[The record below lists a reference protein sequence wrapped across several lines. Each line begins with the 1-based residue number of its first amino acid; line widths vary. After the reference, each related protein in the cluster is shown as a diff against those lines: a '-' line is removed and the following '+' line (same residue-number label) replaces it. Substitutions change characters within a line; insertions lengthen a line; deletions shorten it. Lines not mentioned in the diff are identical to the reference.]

1 MCGFNKESLL
11 LLLDFVIERES
22 GKDGNMK
29 KRGIMIALALCVT
42 LAFAGCSGGKG
53 KEDKESKNTGEKIDI
68 SDVKDSDDAVKAL
81 ELKDL
86 DKYMTLGQYKGLEGT
101 KMVYEITEEDV
112 NAQINGTL
120 SEKAAVVTDR
130 PVQDGD
136 IVNIDY
142 VGTVDGVEFEGGK
155 GQNYDLTIGSGE
167 FIDGFETGLI
177 GATTGQEV
185 DVNVTF
191 PDPYQNNTDLSGK
204 AAVFHVTVNSIS
216 AAPELT
222 DEWVAANTEYKTA
235 DEYKESIKKMIE
247 DSNDDQSVYYL
258 ATSLFSQVQ
267 ENSDIKEYP
276 KDLLEKE
283 TQNYK
288 DQIES
293 LYATAAGMSME
304 DFIEAQGYTEDTF
317 NELAEEKGKERLQQK
332 MIVQAIMNAEKMKIS
347 KEDYDKMVEDY
358 AAKYGFESKE
368 VMLENYGEDMVKDT
382 ILWNQV
388 GNVLIENG
396 KITDQTV
403 DEGEADTGAA
413 DTGSD
418 SGEDTTE

>member
-1 MCGFNKESLL
+1 M
-11 LLLDFVIERES
+11 
-22 GKDGNMK
+22 
-29 KRGIMIALALCVT
+29 
-42 LAFAGCSGGKG
+42 
-53 KEDKESKNTGEKIDI
+53 
-68 SDVKDSDDAVKAL
+68 
-81 ELKDL
+81 
-86 DKYMTLGQYKGLEGT
+86 
-101 KMVYEITEEDV
+101 
-112 NAQINGTL
+112 
-120 SEKAAVVTDR
+120 
-130 PVQDGD
+130 
-136 IVNIDY
+136 
-142 VGTVDGVEFEGGK
+142 
-155 GQNYDLTIGSGE
+155 
-167 FIDGFETGLI
+167 
-177 GATTGQEV
+177 
-185 DVNVTF
+185 
-191 PDPYQNNTDLSGK
+191 
-204 AAVFHVTVNSIS
+204 TVNSIS

-235 DEYKESIKKMIE
+235 DEDKESIKKMIE